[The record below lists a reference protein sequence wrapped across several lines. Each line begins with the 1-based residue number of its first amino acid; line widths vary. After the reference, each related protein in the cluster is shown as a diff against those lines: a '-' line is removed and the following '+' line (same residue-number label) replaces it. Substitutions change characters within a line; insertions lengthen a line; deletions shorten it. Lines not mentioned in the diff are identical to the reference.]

1 MGTQRPV
8 AFISYAHSDDEDGL
22 ISRFRQD
29 LSSAMRAYIGDDDLE
44 IFQDRASIRWGDDWR
59 DRIFG
64 ALDEVIIFIP
74 IMSPRFLQSDYCREE
89 AEEFLA
95 RERRLGRS
103 DLVLPVRFIE
113 YGIGRDP
120 TTADSLL
127 QALERHQYVDW
138 RSLRLAK
145 NSSQKRRVELDRL
158 GQLLAAAV
166 LRAERAASSSETDE
180 PIYMES
186 PPADAGPDED
196 QVVGVGAGSVQPGQS
211 EVFEVFLKEG
221 QTYLVAVLPDDD
233 RVDLDLTVFDSE
245 GNIVVQDVDESS
257 DAYCQFSPAVSDLF
271 RLQVTSARG
280 ASSYEI
286 RVLSGS
292 SSGADED
299 DDSDSDS
306 VAGGEIAEGEVQ
318 EFGVTLTGG
327 IINRI
332 WARPFDSSVDLD
344 LQIYD
349 QYGTLVAVDNG
360 VEPDAV
366 CEVTPAVTAPYRVFV
381 SSASGGG
388 QYSIEL
394 ELVG

>member
-29 LSSAMRAYIGDDDLE
+29 LSSAMRAYIGDDNLE

-59 DRIFG
+59 DKIFG
-64 ALDEVIIFIP
+64 ALDEVIVFIP
-74 IMSPRFLQSDYCREE
+74 IMSPRFLQSEHCREE
-89 AEEFLA
+89 AQEFLA
-95 RERRLGRS
+95 RESRLGRS
-103 DLVLPVRFIE
+103 DLVLPVRYID

-120 TTADSLL
+120 TADTLL

-138 RSLRLAK
+138 RSLRLAR
-145 NSSQKRRVELDRL
+145 NSSTKRRVELDRL

-166 LRAERAASSSETDE
+166 LRAERAASSSEADE

-186 PPADAGPDED
+186 PPAEAGSDED
-196 QVVGVGAGSVQPGQS
+196 QVVGVGTGTVQPGQS

-221 QTYLVAVLPDDD
+221 ETYMVAVLPDDD
-233 RVDLDLTVFDSE
+233 RVDLDLTVFDSQ
-245 GNIVVQDVDESS
+245 GNIVDQDVDESS
-257 DAYCQFSPAVSDLF
+257 DAYCQFSPTVSDLF

-286 RVLSGS
+286 RVLSGN
-292 SSGADED
+292 SSGAVEEG
-299 DDSDSDS
+299 DSDSDS
-306 VAGGEIAEGEVQ
+306 VAGGQIAEGEIQGFDVL
-318 EFGVTLTGG
+318 LTGG

-332 WARPFDSSVDLD
+332 WARPFDQSVDLD

-366 CEVTPAVTAPYRVFV
+366 CEVTPAVTAPYRVLV